1 MDDYV
6 RYLIIVGA
14 IVLVI
19 TLILFYI
26 MFSYSKASNTW
37 PPEEMPCP
45 DYWKTSYDGNK
56 DSVACEDIYHL
67 TSRDDNNESITTYVS
82 GSDVSLNRWYLDGPA
97 TSVGGLG
104 SAGFVRGDMTDL
116 SYVTGSYLWQTHCG
130 KKIWAQHNGVSWD
143 GITNSNIHCTETGYL
158 ANPTNIYE
166 ADTV

>member
-45 DYWKTSYDGNK
+45 DYWKATNGANGI
-56 DSVACEDIYHL
+56 VCEDYFHL
-67 TSRDDNNESITTYVS
+67 TSRDDGNISLTYNDGDKEMYKWTT
-82 GSDVSLNRWYLDGPA
+82 DGPNNPTTA
-97 TSVGGLG
+97 II
-104 SAGFVRGDMTDL
+104 RGDLLTDKTYQND
-116 SYVTGSYLWQTHCG
+116 SGLWKTHCG
-130 KKIWAQHNGVSWD
+130 KKIWAQQNGISWD
-143 GITNSNIHCTETGYL
+143 GITNSNIQCTESGYL
-158 ANPTNIYE
+158 ENPDNIY
-166 ADTV
+166 ANTA

>member
-45 DYWKTSYDGNK
+45 DYWKTSYDG
-56 DSVACEDIYHL
+56 SGVACEDIYHL
-67 TSRDDNNESITTYVS
+67 TSRDDNNESITYVTNS
-82 GSDVSLNRWYLDGPA
+82 SEYDSSLNQWYLNGPA
-97 TSVGGLG
+97 TGVDG
-104 SAGFVRGDMTDL
+104 SGSSGFVRANLTDI
-116 SYVTGSYLWQTHCG
+116 SYIEGTNLWQTHCG
-130 KKIWAQHNGVSWD
+130 KKIWAQQNGVSWD
-143 GITNSNIHCTETGYL
+143 GITNSNIQCTELGYL
-158 ANPTNIYE
+158 ENPTNIYD
-166 ADTV
+166 ATTV

>member
-45 DYWKTSYDGNK
+45 DYWKATNGDNGIE
-56 DSVACEDIYHL
+56 CEDYFHL
-67 TSRDDNNESITTYVS
+67 TSRDDNNISLTYNDGDEEMYKWTT
-82 GSDVSLNRWYLDGPA
+82 DGPDA
-97 TSVGGLG
+97 DTT
-104 SAGFVRGDMTDL
+104 AITRGDL
-116 SYVTGSYLWQTHCG
+116 LTGKTYKKDSGLWKTHCG
-130 KKIWAQHNGVSWD
+130 KKIWAQHNGISWD
-143 GITNSNIHCTETGYL
+143 GITNSNIQCTESGYL
-158 ANPTNIYE
+158 ENPDNIY
-166 ADTV
+166 ANTA

>member
-45 DYWKTSYDGNK
+45 DYWKASYENSNSG
-56 DSVACEDIYHL
+56 VACRDIYHL
-67 TSRDDNNESITTYVS
+67 TSRDDNNKSITYVTGTS
-82 GSDVSLNRWYLDGPA
+82 NDSSLNLWYLDGPA
-97 TSVGGLG
+97 TGVDGSGGL
-104 SAGFVRGDMTDL
+104 GFVRGDLTDI
-116 SYVTGSYLWQTHCG
+116 SYAADSNLWQTHCG

-143 GITNSNIHCTETGYL
+143 GITNSNIQCTELGFLENPDDIY
-158 ANPTNIYE
+158 AN
-166 ADTV
+166 

>member
-14 IVLVI
+14 IVVI

-45 DYWKTSYDGNK
+45 DYWKASYENSNSG
-56 DSVACEDIYHL
+56 VACRDIYHL
-67 TSRDDNNESITTYVS
+67 TSRDDNNKSITYVTGTS
-82 GSDVSLNRWYLDGPA
+82 NDSSLNLWYLDGPA
-97 TSVGGLG
+97 TGVDGSGGL
-104 SAGFVRGDMTDL
+104 GFVRGDLTDI
-116 SYVTGSYLWQTHCG
+116 SYAADSNLWQTHCG

-143 GITNSNIHCTETGYL
+143 GITNSNIQCTELGFLENPDDIY
-158 ANPTNIYE
+158 AN
-166 ADTV
+166 

>member
-45 DYWKTSYDGNK
+45 DYWKTSYEEDGL
-56 DSVACEDIYHL
+56 ACQDIYHL
-67 TSRDDNNESITTYVS
+67 TSRDDNNKSITYV
-82 GSDVSLNRWYLDGPA
+82 DVADGDGDTEGLNKWYLNGPA
-97 TSVGGLG
+97 TTVGEPN
-104 SAGFVRGDMTDL
+104 GFVRGDLTDI
-116 SYVTGSYLWQTHCG
+116 SYGNNTNIWQTHCG

-143 GITNSNIHCTETGYL
+143 GITNSNIHCTESGYL
-158 ANPTNIYE
+158 KNPDNIYD
-166 ADTV
+166 ATTV